1 MLLKRRE
8 GNPQDRGS
16 PESTDLGTVAR
27 RVARRRAA
35 PREAKGCDFLTILGH
50 FRLEFVLSHDIETHS
65 TSTVSSQHP
74 AIASLGDTTNR
85 WELASVPDQAA
96 CDS

>member
-50 FRLEFVLSHDIETHS
+50 FRLEFVLGSKISKHNQLPTDF
-65 TSTVSSQHP
+65 
-74 AIASLGDTTNR
+74 
-85 WELASVPDQAA
+85 
-96 CDS
+96 CDSFCESMVDGSMVQSNSNKS